1 MQALPGFIHR
11 TGSTSMNALRAIAHL
26 VALTLLPLAG
36 LSLAAD
42 PNVVVSVSAAP
53 PTVTFSRPFAS
64 PALPTYA
71 AYTVTIANNGS
82 NTLNNV
88 VFTGATSVALVNGP
102 SASAPFFQSNGLACQ
117 TTIAGPTSIAC
128 PIGQLRAG
136 GDSRTF
142 TVLFSAPVQGTLPV
156 PADAVNFTWAFN
168 YAEGPNDNPG
178 ASHQD
183 TQVGTTITA
192 LGTPT
197 DSEVKSFVPAG
208 GATIFTGLSGVA
220 TAADPWTTTVAIP
233 SLAVATV
240 VESVLAQSC
249 SADLLV
255 CNASELTIPGSFAQ
269 LVITLRRDKTTI
281 KPGAKISNAEINY
294 AQDGVNFTPVQSCDV
309 TGGPAPGV
317 PCLASRKAYTKKN
330 APGAEWIGD
339 WEFIIFAL
347 DNGQYRG

>member
-1 MQALPGFIHR
+1 
-11 TGSTSMNALRAIAHL
+11 MNATRFIARIA
-26 VALTLLPLAG
+26 ALALLPLTGVA
-36 LSLAAD
+36 LAAD

-53 PTVTFSRPFAS
+53 PTVTFSRPFAT

-71 AYTVTIANNGS
+71 AYTVTIANNGT

-88 VFTGATSVALVNGP
+88 VFTGSTAVALVNGP
-102 SASAPFFQSNGLACQ
+102 AASAPFFQSDGLACQ
-117 TTIAGPTSIAC
+117 TTNAGPPSIAC

-136 GDSRTF
+136 GDSRSF
-142 TVLFSAPVQGTLPV
+142 TVLFSAPVQGTLPA
-156 PADAVNFTWAFN
+156 PADKVNFSWAFN

-178 ASHQD
+178 AAHQD
-183 TQVGTTITA
+183 TQTGVTSTS

-197 DSEVKSFVPAG
+197 DSQVKSFVPAG

-233 SLAVATV
+233 SLAEATV
-240 VESVLAQSC
+240 VESVLPQSC

-255 CNASELTIPGSFAQ
+255 CNASELTIPGTFAQ
-269 LVITLRRDKTTI
+269 LVITLRRDKSTI
-281 KPGAKISNAEINY
+281 KPGAKISNAEITY
-294 AQDGVNFTPVQSCDV
+294 AHDGVNFTPVQSCDL

-330 APGAEWIGD
+330 APNAEWIGD

>member
-1 MQALPGFIHR
+1 MISNPFARLAAAAL
-11 TGSTSMNALRAIAHL
+11 
-26 VALTLLPLAG
+26 LLSISGLA
-36 LSLAAD
+36 SAAD
-42 PNVVVSVSAAP
+42 PNVVVSVTAAP
-53 PTVTFSRPFAS
+53 STVTFSRPSAS

-71 AYTVTIANNGS
+71 AYTVTIANNGN

-88 VFTGATSVALVNGP
+88 VFTGTTAVALVNGP
-102 SASAPFFQSNGLACQ
+102 AASAPFFQSSGLACQ
-117 TTIAGPTSIAC
+117 TTSAGTASIAC

-142 TVLFSAPVQGTLPV
+142 TVLFNAPVQGTLPA
-156 PADAVNFTWAFN
+156 PTDAVNFSWTFN

-178 ASHQD
+178 AAHQD
-183 TQVGTTITA
+183 TQFGTTVTA

-197 DSEVKSFVPAG
+197 DSQVRSFVPAG

-220 TAADPWTTTVAIP
+220 TAADPWTTTVTIP
-233 SLAVATV
+233 SLAEATV
-240 VESVLAQSC
+240 VESLLLQSC
-249 SADLLV
+249 SADLLT
-255 CNASELTIPGSFAQ
+255 CNASDLTIPGSFAQ

-281 KPGAKISNAEINY
+281 KPGAKINNAEVTY
-294 AQDGVNFTPVQSCDV
+294 AQDGVNFTPLQSCDV

-317 PCLASRKAYTKKN
+317 PCLAARKAYTKKN
-330 APGAEWIGD
+330 APSAEWIGD